1 MAFCYKCGNQL
12 SDGAAFCPKCGAQ
25 QGGAP
30 RARSTSNNGSS
41 SPIIIPT
48 LNNLIR
54 LGATVVSF
62 ILMLVLPWFRISG
75 FESFSIYHSDMFEL
89 NAAFGIAKIFAIIAI
104 VLGAVNFITYF
115 VNFKSIL
122 HNNLP
127 IHKYVTVGYYGT
139 FGLAF
144 LLNILGMII
153 DVEYVSVTVS
163 VGWFFLLFICGAC
176 AVVCLTKILDKYLP
190 DRKLF

>member
-41 SPIIIPT
+41 LPIIIPT

-62 ILMLVLPWFRISG
+62 ILMLVLPWFRISRV
-75 FESFSIYHSDMFEL
+75 ESYSIYTSDIIDYFNL
-89 NAAFGIAKIFAIIAI
+89 NAAFVIAKIFAIIAI

-122 HNNLP
+122 NNNLP

-153 DVEYVSVTVS
+153 ESYVTVS
-163 VGWFFLLFICGAC
+163 VGWFFLLFICGAS